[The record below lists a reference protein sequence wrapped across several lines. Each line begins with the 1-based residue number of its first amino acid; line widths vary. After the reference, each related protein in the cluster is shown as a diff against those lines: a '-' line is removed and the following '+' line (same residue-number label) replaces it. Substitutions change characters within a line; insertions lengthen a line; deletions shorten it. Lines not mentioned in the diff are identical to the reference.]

1 MRRILGAALIL
12 MIIGL
17 SLPMGSAKIEP
28 YVYKPTVPETA
39 FAVLALYQTG
49 DYDKVLEGCEWLV
62 ALKTPFDSWGMAYG
76 EEHMAKYTAMAM
88 LALMRGENIA
98 RGRYRDVLNG
108 AAYWLIYKQNP
119 DGSWEDYTGT
129 ALAVIAL
136 KEFLNGYINENL
148 TGFEK
153 QVRDAINRGEGWL
166 IEAKPKTDAE
176 RIFGYLALGKK
187 DELEK
192 MGAEGEL
199 KAYRAFALAYLG
211 EKVELSDDFEST
223 VAMAMALYSTGDEK
237 YRRELLE
244 KEHFGFWGVL
254 HYRVLDLLSASK
266 VGGFEDLRDIA
277 CPYLGKITPG
287 DDWERVI
294 LADYYLL
301 CNMTPELPSN
311 HSGLF
316 PWQVAEIA
324 RVKALLG
331 ENYSDEVGYLL
342 STARNGVWKDFYNTA
357 YVVWVLRKL
366 NVSHDYGASLSYL
379 SNNLTWM
386 LKTKDPKTGNPV
398 YYNVPTYYFA
408 YALIV
413 FSEFGMEKEL
423 NETLN
428 LLAERQ
434 YPNGA
439 FPYTPGSVAGLTS
452 TAKTVWAL
460 QRAGLANTTAYT
472 KGVSFLRNVLYADI
486 PKTTVEGGVAR
497 LTNAT
502 FLLIRD
508 GRYVGNLTDEAKVSE
523 LDGYV
528 VIYPSQNP
536 VMISAYVVKGFRAA
550 EGVGENDKIAYLY
563 IGAGALLIAM
573 AVLIMRRKERGGER
587 EKK

>member
-17 SLPMGSAKIEP
+17 SLPVGSAKIEP
-28 YVYKPTVPETA
+28 YVYRPTVPETA

-62 ALKTPFDSWGMAYG
+62 ALKTPFDSWGMVYG

-88 LALMRGENIA
+88 LALMRGEDIA

-136 KEFLNGYINENL
+136 REFLNGYINENL

-153 QVRDAINRGEGWL
+153 QVREAINRGEGWL
-166 IEAKPKTDAE
+166 MGTEPKTDAE

-192 MGAEGEL
+192 MGVEGEL
-199 KAYRAFALAYLG
+199 EAYRAFALAYLG
-211 EKVELSDDFEST
+211 EKVELSGDFEST
-223 VAMAMALYSTGDEK
+223 VATAMALYATGEEK
-237 YRRELLE
+237 YRKELIE

-254 HYRVLDLLSASK
+254 RYRVLDLLSVSK
-266 VGGFEDLRDIA
+266 VGSFEGLRDVA

-301 CNMTPELPSN
+301 CNMTPELPSSY
-311 HSGLF
+311 SGLF

-324 RVKALLG
+324 RVKALLR
-331 ENYSDEVGYLL
+331 EDYSDEVDYLL
-342 STARNGVWKDFYNTA
+342 STARNGVWKDFYNTE
-357 YVVWVLRKL
+357 YVVWVLREL

-398 YYNVPTYYFA
+398 YYTIPTYYFA
-408 YALIV
+408 YAIIV

-439 FPYTPGSVAGLTS
+439 FPYTQGSVAGITS
-452 TAKTVWAL
+452 TAKAVWAL
-460 QRAGLANTTAYT
+460 QEAGLTDTELYE
-472 KGVSFLRNVLYADI
+472 KGVSFLRNLLYANI
-486 PKTTVEGGVAR
+486 PELEVKDGTVR

-502 FLLIRD
+502 FLLVRD
-508 GRYVGNLTDEAKVSE
+508 SRYIGNSTGSVETSG

-528 VIYPSQNP
+528 VVYPSKNP
-536 VMISAYVVKGFRAA
+536 LSIGAYEVRGFTAVKSGENEEGTAYV
-550 EGVGENDKIAYLY
+550 Y
-563 IGAGALLIAM
+563 IGIGALLVALTVVI
-573 AVLIMRRKERGGER
+573 VWRSRK
-587 EKK
+587 